1 MSLGVFAAVSS
12 SRLQSFGGRLL
23 GAVLA
28 LEGLV
33 SHTRAELLDAVDLV
47 GLEAVQFL
55 LLLVSAC
62 FLEALLAIG
71 EVGAPEGGVWAA

>member
-1 MSLGVFAAVSS
+1 VCSPPCLALGFNLSVV
-12 SRLQSFGGRLL
+12 RLL

-62 FLEALLAIG
+62 FLEAILAIG
-71 EVGAPEGGVWAA
+71 EVGAPEGRVWAA